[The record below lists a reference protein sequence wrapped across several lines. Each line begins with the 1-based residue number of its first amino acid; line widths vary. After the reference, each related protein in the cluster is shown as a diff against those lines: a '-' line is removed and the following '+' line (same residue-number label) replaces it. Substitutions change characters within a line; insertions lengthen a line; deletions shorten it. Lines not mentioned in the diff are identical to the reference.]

1 MVPGSKIFIAGHR
14 GLVGSALVRRLNSA
28 GFTDLL
34 LRTHAE
40 LDLTDSRAVE
50 TFFRSE
56 KPEYVFL
63 AAARVGGIQA
73 NASSPADFVRE
84 NLLIQTSVL
93 HAAFLSGVKRLIFFG
108 STCLYPRVCPQPMKE
123 EHLLTGP
130 MEPTSEAYSAAKL
143 AGLTMCQ
150 AYNRQHGTVFMTI
163 IPATLYGPRDN
174 FDPENSHVLS
184 ALLRRFHD
192 RKGTSSVT
200 VWGSGRPIRE
210 FLYVDDLAEACVRLM
225 SMEQPLPASPINIGT
240 GQGTSIRELAETI
253 GTVVGFRG
261 TIDFDTNKPDGAPAK
276 VLDSSRI
283 RSLGW
288 SPRTPLSEGIRRTYE
303 WYLNQ
308 N

>member
-1 MVPGSKIFIAGHR
+1 MDPGSRIFVAGHR
-14 GLVGSALVRRLNSA
+14 GLVGSALVRRLQSA
-28 GFTDLL
+28 GSTDLL
-34 LRTHAE
+34 LRTRAE
-40 LDLTDSRAVE
+40 LDLTDLRAVE

-63 AAARVGGIQA
+63 AAARVGGIHA
-73 NASSPADFVRE
+73 NATSPADFVRE

-150 AYNRQHGTVFMTI
+150 AYNRQHGTVFLTI

-200 VWGSGRPIRE
+200 VWGTGRPIRE
-210 FLYVDDLAEACVRLM
+210 FLYVDDLAEACVQLM
-225 SMEQPLPASPINIGT
+225 SMPQPLPTSPINIGT
-240 GQGTSIRELAETI
+240 GQGISIRELAETI

-261 TIDFDTNKPDGAPAK
+261 TIDFDANKPDGAPAK

-283 RSLGW
+283 RTLGW